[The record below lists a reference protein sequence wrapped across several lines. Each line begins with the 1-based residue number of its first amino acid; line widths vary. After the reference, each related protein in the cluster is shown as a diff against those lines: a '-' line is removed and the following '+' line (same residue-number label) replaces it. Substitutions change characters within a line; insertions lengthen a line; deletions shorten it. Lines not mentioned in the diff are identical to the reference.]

1 LLIGGYP
8 ILKIIKRKSE
18 TMRVKLKREVK
29 EAEKGIED
37 VRKLERRIKEMRFL
51 EEGAKKRRRKIG

>member
-1 LLIGGYP
+1 
-8 ILKIIKRKSE
+8 LKIIKRKSE

-51 EEGAKKRRRKIG
+51 EEGAKKIRRKIG